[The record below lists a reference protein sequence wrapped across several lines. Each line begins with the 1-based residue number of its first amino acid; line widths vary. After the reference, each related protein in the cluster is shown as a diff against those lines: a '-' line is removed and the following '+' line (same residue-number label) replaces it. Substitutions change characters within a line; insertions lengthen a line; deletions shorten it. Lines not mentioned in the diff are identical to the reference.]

1 VRGRGAPLPLGARIG
16 PGARVPIGARIG
28 PGASRPAHRLATVE
42 TVARTDP
49 PAARVPGAEPPAAP
63 HTPARAIA
71 ASLRQLYSDATRWD
85 RSQSDPV
92 VAARNAVGLLVP
104 LVLAAAL
111 GNPGAGVRAA
121 VGALQT
127 AFADRPGPYRLRLAR
142 MLVTALAAGVTGGLA
157 AGFGTSLLASAV
169 LLAVCAFAAGLLL
182 SAGPSAAQVGVA
194 ATACALV
201 LGHLPQSPLA
211 AVGTGLLVFGG
222 GAVQAVLAIAAWPL
236 GRHGP
241 ERRAL
246 AALYGRLAGLAEQPI
261 DAATSPPL
269 GDAIAATRAVLSGAG
284 HDHGPSVEAYRV
296 LLDEA
301 MRARQDILVLSA
313 YAARL
318 GQDGLAAAGTAVRA
332 ELATAGA
339 VLRSI
344 AAALQAGGPVDSQ
357 RTSRLLAGAGGAV
370 LGGSLTEQA
379 AASRLASL
387 AGQLRAMVET
397 ARTGAGEGRQDED
410 AHRGGVTVRLRDP
423 IGVVRANLHLRSPAL
438 RHAVRLAVLVPATD
452 VLTRAAGVERG
463 YWVSLTILVVL
474 RPDFGST
481 FSRSLLRVVGTLVGL
496 LLTSLVL
503 HYLLGDWRPGTIV
516 LLCLLFF
523 GVRLAGQPNFAWTSV
538 FLAGLVVLL
547 LSLAGFPAHSTV
559 VDRSVDTVLGGLV
572 ALLAALAWPS
582 WERGQLASRLGD
594 LLDAYRDYLRMLLD
608 AGASAGQRSA
618 PRSQARLARSS
629 AEASLDRARAEPVDP
644 GGLVDL
650 GSAVLAHS
658 HRLVHALTALD
669 ATRRASESYA
679 SVPEFRALADA
690 ALAAIEELAG
700 AVREG
705 RRPGRLADLRG
716 LHAELTRVL
725 GAASPLPAEL
735 AATVAEA
742 TDRLVDSLNS
752 LAAVLAGES

>member
-1 VRGRGAPLPLGARIG
+1 M
-16 PGARVPIGARIG
+16 
-28 PGASRPAHRLATVE
+28 
-42 TVARTDP
+42 ARTDP
-49 PAARVPGAEPPAAP
+49 PAARVPGAEPPAIP
-63 HTPARAIA
+63 RTPARALA
-71 ASLRQLYSDATRWD
+71 ASLRQLSGDLTRFD
-85 RSQSDPV
+85 LSQSDPV

-104 LVLAAAL
+104 LVLATAL
-111 GNPGAGVRAA
+111 GNPGAGVRGA

-142 MLVTALAAGVTGGLA
+142 MLVTALVAGVTGGLA

-201 LGHLPQSPLA
+201 LGHLPQPPLA
-211 AVGTGLLVFGG
+211 AVGTGALVFAG

-261 DAATSPPL
+261 DAGTSPPL
-269 GDAIAATRAVLSGAG
+269 GDAIADTRAVLSGAG

-313 YAARL
+313 HAARL
-318 GQDGLAAAGTAVRA
+318 GQDGQGEAESAVRA
-332 ELATAGA
+332 ELATAAA

-344 AAALQAGGPVDSQ
+344 AAALQAGGPVDAE
-357 RTSRLLAGAGGAV
+357 RTAQLLAGAGKAA

-410 AHRGGVTVRLRDP
+410 ADRGGVSVRLRDP
-423 IGVVRANLHLRSPAL
+423 LQVVRANLHLRSPAL
-438 RHAVRLAVLVPATD
+438 RHAVRLAVLVPSTD
-452 VLTRAAGVERG
+452 VVLRAAGVDRG

-516 LLCLLFF
+516 LLGLLFF

-559 VDRSVDTVLGGLV
+559 VDRSVDTVLGGVV
-572 ALLAALAWPS
+572 ALVAALAWPS

-608 AGASAGQRSA
+608 AGTRPAQRSA
-618 PRSQARLARSS
+618 ARSQARLARSG

-669 ATRRASESYA
+669 ATRQASESYA

-700 AVREG
+700 AVRDG
-705 RRPGRLADLRG
+705 RRPDRLADLRG
-716 LHAELTRVL
+716 LHAELTRAL
-725 GAASPLPAEL
+725 AAASPLPPEL
-735 AATVAEA
+735 AATVVEA

-752 LAAVLAGES
+752 LAAVLAESSSP

>member
-1 VRGRGAPLPLGARIG
+1 M
-16 PGARVPIGARIG
+16 
-28 PGASRPAHRLATVE
+28 
-42 TVARTDP
+42 ARTDP
-49 PAARVPGAEPPAAP
+49 PAATAPGPPGTP
-63 HTPARAIA
+63 HTPAGAVGA
-71 ASLRQLYSDATRWD
+71 ALRQFYADATRLD
-85 RSQSDPV
+85 LSQSDPV
-92 VAARNAVGLLVP
+92 VAGRNALGLLAP
-104 LVLAAAL
+104 LALAAAL
-111 GNPGAGVRAA
+111 GSPAVGVQAA
-121 VGALQT
+121 IGALQT

-169 LLAVCAFAAGLLL
+169 LLAACAFAAGLLL
-182 SAGPSAAQVGVA
+182 AAGPSAAQVGVA

-201 LGHLPQSPLA
+201 LGHLPQQPLA
-211 AVGTGLLVFGG
+211 AVYTGLLVFAG
-222 GAVQAVLAIAAWPL
+222 GALQAVLAIAAWPL

-246 AALYGRLAGLAEQPI
+246 AALYRRLAGLAEQPI

-269 GDAIAATRAVLSGAG
+269 GEAIAATRAVLSGAG

-301 MRARQDILVLSA
+301 MRARQDILVLSG
-313 YAARL
+313 YADRL
-318 GQDGLAAAGTAVRA
+318 RQDGLAEADSAIRA
-332 ELATAGA
+332 ELGTAAA

-344 AAALQAGGPVDSQ
+344 AAALQAGGPVDAQ
-357 RTSRLLAGAGGAV
+357 RTDQLLGSAGSAGRQA
-370 LGGSLTEQA
+370 LGGSLTERA

-410 AHRGGVTVRLRDP
+410 AGRPGASIRLRDP
-423 IGVVRANLHLRSPAL
+423 IGVVRANLHLSSPAL
-438 RHAVRLAVLVPATD
+438 RHAARLAVLVPLTD

-481 FSRSLLRVVGTLVGL
+481 FQRSLLRVVGTLVGL

-503 HYLLGDWRPGTIV
+503 HYLLGDWQPGTIV
-516 LLCLLFF
+516 LLGLLFF

-547 LSLAGFPAHSTV
+547 LSLAGFSAHSTV
-559 VDRSVDTVLGGLV
+559 VDRSIDTVLGG
-572 ALLAALAWPS
+572 AIALAAALVWPS
-582 WERGQLASRLGD
+582 WERGQLASRLAD
-594 LLDAYRDYLRMLLD
+594 LLQAYRDYLQAIVD
-608 AGASAGQRSA
+608 AGAGAARRSA
-618 PRSQARLARSS
+618 TRSQARLARSS
-629 AEASLDRARAEPVDP
+629 AEASLDRARAEPVDSQ
-644 GGLVDL
+644 GLVEL

-679 SVPEFRALADA
+679 TVPEFRALVDA
-690 ALAAIEELAG
+690 ALAAIEALAG
-700 AVREG
+700 AVRDG
-705 RRPGRLADLRG
+705 RRPACPAGLRD
-716 LHAELTRVL
+716 LHAELTRAL
-725 GAASPLPAEL
+725 DPATRPDAPLPPEL
-735 AATVAEA
+735 AATVIEA

-752 LAAVLAGES
+752 LAAVLTEPPGR